1 MLNETKETISGRMIR
16 TASEVWGFSDTQDV
30 NSFDPLVA
38 MIFAAL
44 AEELY
49 KISVDI
55 KKTDA
60 RLVEKLHELI
70 FSQQEFTHSPAHA
83 IAKAQPQQARV
94 EISENNQFYYRMKV
108 PATIGKETVY
118 QDKDVYFTPTSV
130 SNLFKAEVKYLAA
143 GKHFFEIADRVKEP
157 IAEWDSSLPADYSK
171 LYAGLQI
178 DNLLDKLDGLSL
190 MFSTRNRIYEDTLHH
205 LMVGATFLLN
215 GKEIQMSKGF
225 EVKSENSDNALAEL
239 LRKDSDISYR
249 ACQYI
254 NDFYKSRF
262 ITVACNNYYLKSFK
276 PEDGKE
282 LRLNEG
288 FPAKTISALPKDIY
302 WLEVRFSQ
310 PLPSELLHEIN
321 VFTNCFPIINR
332 ELNEFSQSLTK
343 GVNVIPLSS
352 PNLFFDVKRVA
363 DSKGTMY
370 EPLHASG
377 SNKADEEGYYV
388 RQGGVARFDS
398 REAVEV
404 IQNLI
409 ELVRDERAGFSVLGA
424 DMVASELKQLDQIL
438 NRLQTR
444 IENSN
449 VKQEAGSY
457 LLLRCKPDYERAN
470 IQFWSTCGEEANNI
484 RPDSHLSLQ
493 RGTELNSN
501 SIVLITG
508 TSGGRQKL
516 SGEEKMNKLR
526 RALLSKGRVVTAE
539 DIKALCFEEYGTML
553 QRVELSKGV
562 IIDPAP
568 EKGFMRTID
577 VHLYLKKQI
586 RQTQEEQNQ
595 KVDAIK
601 IRLKQESVNLLPYR
615 IEVHQ

>member
-1 MLNETKETISGRMIR
+1 MLNETKEAIAGRMVR
-16 TASEVWGFSDTQDV
+16 TASGLWGYTDTQDV
-30 NSFDPLVA
+30 NSFDPVVS

-94 EISENNQFYYRMKV
+94 EISEKIQFYYRMKV
-108 PATIGKETVY
+108 PVTAGKETVY
-118 QDKDVYFTPTSV
+118 QDKDIYFTPVSA
-130 SNLFKAEVKYLAA
+130 SNLLKADVKYIAA
-143 GKHFFEIADRVKEP
+143 GKHFFEISDRVKEP
-157 IAEWDSSLPADYSK
+157 LAEWDSSVPADYSK
-171 LYAGLQI
+171 MYIGLQI
-178 DNLLDKLDGLSL
+178 DNLLDKLDGLTL
-190 MFSTRNRIYEDTLHH
+190 MFSTRNRIYEDTL
-205 LMVGATFLLN
+205 LQLLPSATLTLN
-215 GKEIQMSKGF
+215 GKEIKFSHGLKI
-225 EVKSENSDNALAEL
+225 KSENSDDALAEL

-249 ACQYI
+249 SCQFI
-254 NDFYKSRF
+254 NDFYNSRF
-262 ITVACNNYYLKSFK
+262 ITVACEDYSLKNFK
-276 PEDGKE
+276 SDDG
-282 LRLNEG
+282 LNSWLSEG
-288 FPAKTISALPKDIY
+288 FPARIINALPKNLC

-310 PLPSELLHEIN
+310 PMKSDLLHEIN
-321 VFTNCFPIINR
+321 VFTNCFPVVNR

-343 GVNVIPLSS
+343 GVNVIPLSTS
-352 PNLFFDVKRVA
+352 DLFFDIKRVA
-363 DSKGTMY
+363 DSKGNLY
-370 EPLHASG
+370 LPLVSEGNNSAS
-377 SNKADEEGYYV
+377 EEGYYV
-388 RQGGVARFDS
+388 RQGGIARFDS
-398 REAVEV
+398 RDAVEV

-409 ELVRDERAGFSVLGA
+409 DLVRDERAGFSVLGA

-449 VKQEAGSY
+449 VKHDAGSY
-457 LLLRCKPDYERAN
+457 LLLRCKSDYERAN
-470 IQFWSTCGEEANNI
+470 VQFWSACGEEANNI
-484 RPDSHLSLQ
+484 RPDSHLTLH
-493 RGTELNSN
+493 RGSDLNSG

-539 DIKALCFEEYGTML
+539 DIKALCFEEYGNML
-553 QRVELSKGV
+553 QRVEISKGV
-562 IIDPAP
+562 IVDAAP

-577 VHLYLKKQI
+577 VHLYLKKQVK
-586 RQTQEEQNQ
+586 QSKEEQNQ
-595 KVDAIK
+595 KVESIK
-601 IRLKQESVNLLPYR
+601 IRLKQESLNLLPFR
-615 IEVHQ
+615 IEVHH

>member
-1 MLNETKETISGRMIR
+1 MLNETKDTISSRMIR
-16 TASEVWGFSDTQDV
+16 TASGLWGFTDTQDV
-30 NSFDPLVA
+30 NSFDPIVA

-49 KISVDI
+49 KISVDV

-83 IAKAQPQQARV
+83 LAKAQPQHARV
-94 EISENNQFYYRMKV
+94 EISEKNQFYYRMKV
-108 PATIGKETVY
+108 PVTIGKETVY
-118 QDKDVYFTPTSV
+118 QDKDIFFTPTSV
-130 SNLFKAEVKYLAA
+130 SNLFKADVKYLAA
-143 GKHFFEIADRVKEP
+143 GKQFFEIADRVKEP
-157 IAEWDSSLPADYSK
+157 IAEWDSSVQADYSK
-171 LYAGLQI
+171 LYIGLQI

-190 MFSTRNRIYEDTLHH
+190 MFSTRNRIYDDTLHH
-205 LMVGATFLLN
+205 LLAGATWLLN
-215 GKEIQMSKGF
+215 GKEIKLSQGF
-225 EVKSENSDNALAEL
+225 GVKSENSDNALAEL

-249 ACQYI
+249 TCQFI
-254 NDFYKSRF
+254 NDFYNSRF
-262 ITVACNNYYLKSFK
+262 LTVAHDNYYFKSFK
-276 PEDGKE
+276 TDDGPESW
-282 LRLNEG
+282 LSEG
-288 FPAKTISALPKDIY
+288 FQAKTINALPKDLY

-343 GVNVIPLSS
+343 GVNVIPLTTS
-352 PNLFFDVKRVA
+352 NLFFDVKRVA
-363 DSKGTMY
+363 DSKGTLY
-370 EPLHASG
+370 EPLHANG
-377 SNKADEEGYYV
+377 SSNEGEEGYYV
-388 RQGGVARFDS
+388 RQGGIARFDS

-449 VKQEAGSY
+449 IRHESGSY
-457 LLLRCKPDYERAN
+457 LLLRCKSEFERAN
-470 IQFWSTCGEEANNI
+470 IQFWSTNGEEANNI
-484 RPDSHLSLQ
+484 RPDSYLNLQ
-493 RGTELNSN
+493 RGSDLNSN
-501 SIVLITG
+501 SLVLITA
-508 TSGGRQKL
+508 TSGGRQKMT
-516 SGEEKMNKLR
+516 GEEKMNKLR

-539 DIKALCFEEYGTML
+539 DIKALCFEEYGNSL
-553 QRVELSKGV
+553 QRVEIAKGV
-562 IIDPAP
+562 ITDPSP
-568 EKGFMRTID
+568 GKGFMRTID
-577 VHLYLKKQI
+577 IHLFLKKQI
-586 RQTQEEQNQ
+586 RLTHEELIQ
-595 KVDAIK
+595 KVDTIK
-601 IRLKQESVNLLPYR
+601 TRLKQESVNLLPYR